1 MTLTWRALT
10 TGASVAVLLLG
21 TQSLPAGAAPS
32 QASRVS
38 AASAIASLPAGPY
51 PVGVPYGIGKRLY
64 LNGVGYD
71 LTSRWATL
79 SSPQG
84 LPEFTAVTI
93 TRGTIVFSIAMTATD
108 PYEALG
114 SLSPGK
120 VPVRIGRFGAG
131 DLAVTSGGLVTP
143 GVDEVNGT
151 QAPVL
156 TLTGAAYPPPFVSPV
171 APDPYG
177 NISAQGAG
185 GSFVFQAAN
194 TTSSTHHSYVMYP
207 GYPPIQVPDD
217 YTYGV
222 GGGTGWLAAY
232 DSRTSLCFRT
242 APLRTPSLL
251 GPRICSQTR
260 PLISPDGTR
269 AVVVQGNHVRLY
281 DTGTGLQINAT
292 NAPTL
297 GAQTATLPVTGY
309 FPFAWETA
317 GSYLVYARDGTSLFI
332 LRCSLDRT
340 CQRAVTSYVRSGVS
354 SIAVGQAT
362 WAIEVS

>member
-1 MTLTWRALT
+1 VACADDGRFRRHAAL
-10 TGASVAVLLLG
+10 GHAVVA
-21 TQSLPAGAAPS
+21 AGAAPS

-51 PVGVPYGIGKRLY
+51 PLGVPYGIGKRLY

-93 TRGTIVFSIAMTATD
+93 TRGT
-108 PYEALG
+108 
-114 SLSPGK
+114 
-120 VPVRIGRFGAG
+120 
-131 DLAVTSGGLVTP
+131 
-143 GVDEVNGT
+143 
-151 QAPVL
+151 
-156 TLTGAAYPPPFVSPV
+156 PPPFVSPV

-177 NISAQGAG
+177 TISAQGAG

-207 GYPPIQVPDD
+207 GYPAIQVPDD

-260 PLISPDGTR
+260 PLVSPDGTR

-297 GAQTATLPVTGY
+297 GEQTATPPVTGY

-354 SIAVGQAT
+354 SIAVGQTT